1 MRKKKLGRALAG
13 SSSLLALS
21 IALPAA
27 GQSPSTGTTKPE
39 DLEEIV
45 VTGLIGS
52 LQRNLDMGFRTQVE
66 PAALSGDAKNAERA
80 LRENAIQT
88 ERLRAG
94 LPRHRELIRKIV
106 EHGMQT
112 V

>member
-1 MRKKKLGRALAG
+1 
-13 SSSLLALS
+13 
-21 IALPAA
+21 
-27 GQSPSTGTTKPE
+27 
-39 DLEEIV
+39 
-45 VTGLIGS
+45 
-52 LQRNLDMGFRTQVE
+52 VE
-66 PAALSGDAKNAERA
+66 PSAIDGEAKNAERA

-106 EHGMQT
+106 EHGLQA

>member
-1 MRKKKLGRALAG
+1 
-13 SSSLLALS
+13 
-21 IALPAA
+21 
-27 GQSPSTGTTKPE
+27 
-39 DLEEIV
+39 
-45 VTGLIGS
+45 
-52 LQRNLDMGFRTQVE
+52 MGFRTQVE

-80 LRENAIQT
+80 MRENAIQT